1 MIVHKDCPLCHSTDI
16 TLQFTGSDLFMSG
29 ELFPVFRCREC
40 GFIFTQSHPGEE
52 GIGRYYE
59 SENYISHSGISRGIV
74 NKMYLFA
81 RKFMLRKKVRLIKKS
96 SGLAKGSLLDIG
108 SGTGHFAA
116 EAKKA
121 GWDVRGVEISEKARE
136 FSKLN
141 FDLDVTANT
150 SSLKDG
156 SFDCITL
163 WHVLEHFQDP
173 AACMKDIHRLLKPE
187 GTCIIA
193 LPNSDSFDA
202 KYYKEYWAAWD
213 LPRHLWHFSPEVFNK
228 FSQNSGFE
236 ITGIKTL
243 PMDVFYISIISEK
256 YRKSAFSF
264 IRGVV
269 TAKWFFLLTIFRKKK
284 ASSLVYVMKV
294 SKLSSN
300 FSHSK
305 L

>member
-1 MIVHKDCPLCHSTDI
+1 
-16 TLQFTGSDLFMSG
+16 MSG
-29 ELFPVFRCREC
+29 ETFPVFKCREC

-59 SENYISHSGISRGIV
+59 SENYISHTGTSKGIV
-74 NKMYLFA
+74 NKMYLVA
-81 RKFMLRKKVRLIKKS
+81 RKFMLRKKVRLIIKS
-96 SGLAKGSLLDIG
+96 TGLKKGSLLDIG

-121 GWDVRGVEISEKARE
+121 GWEVRGVEISEKARE

-141 FDLDVTANT
+141 FDLDVTADA

-173 AACMKDIHRLLKPE
+173 EACMRDIYRLLKP
-187 GTCIIA
+187 GGICIIA
-193 LPNSDSFDA
+193 LPNSDSLDA

-213 LPRHLWHFSPEVFNK
+213 LPRHLWHFSPEVFTK
-228 FSQNSGFE
+228 FSKKSGFE
-236 ITGIKTL
+236 IKDIKTL
-243 PMDVFYISIISEK
+243 PLDVFYISIISER
-256 YRKSAFSF
+256 YRKSALAF
-264 IRGVV
+264 IRGMI

-284 ASSLVYVMKV
+284 ASSLVY
-294 SKLSSN
+294 LLN